1 MTTSNIKLPTS
12 FWVVSI
18 IALLWNLMGLF
29 QFLAQVYMTDE
40 VREMLPEDQQEL
52 YTNVPVWATAAFG
65 IAVIA
70 GTLGCLGLLMKRKW
84 AKTLFVISLIGILIQ
99 ATYNIFIS
107 GAMDVLG
114 AQALMMPIFIIIIA
128 AFLIWY
134 SQQAIAKGWLV

>member
-12 FWVVSI
+12 FWAISI
-18 IALLWNLMGLF
+18 IGLLWNLMGLF

-40 VREMLPEDQQEL
+40 VLEMLPEEQQEL

-65 IAVIA
+65 IAVIS

-84 AKTLFVISLIGILIQ
+84 AKTLFVISLVGILIQ
-99 ATYNIFIS
+99 AAYNIFIS
-107 GAMDVLG
+107 GAIDVLG

-134 SQQAIAKGWLV
+134 SQKAIAKGWLL